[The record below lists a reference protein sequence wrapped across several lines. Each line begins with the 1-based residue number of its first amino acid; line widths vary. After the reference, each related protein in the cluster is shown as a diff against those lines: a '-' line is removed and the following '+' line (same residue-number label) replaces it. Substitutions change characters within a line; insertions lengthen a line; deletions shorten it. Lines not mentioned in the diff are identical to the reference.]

1 MKTKKIRFDINTWLP
16 VLIFVLI
23 LVILSIAT
31 GGTLLTATN
40 ILNIFNQSVATILAG
55 LGMLFVAAMGSTDI
69 TTGVV
74 VALGGCFGLMGAQA
88 SGNSIVFIIISI
100 LIGIGSGLLLGYVN
114 AKRKV
119 NSFMASLALMIA
131 YRAIVNLIMSN
142 NAYYLPDNL
151 YVLNNTACK
160 AVILVITVAVIIY
173 IWKFTRF
180 GSYVRGIGENE
191 VAMKFAGVNVDRVK
205 IAAFVVSGLLAA
217 IAGIFTVARLGGT
230 SNTLGSGFEMRVMM
244 ALYIAGIPVQGG
256 EGSKVY
262 KLLFGAP
269 TIIMLENGLVLCGLD
284 AGVTQLVRGL
294 VLLGAVALT
303 SQLAKRMAYVGQ
315 EGAHNQKDNAAGAA
329 AGNGGN

>member
-1 MKTKKIRFDINTWLP
+1 M
-16 VLIFVLI
+16 LI
-23 LVILSIAT
+23 LVIFSIAT
-31 GGTLLTATN
+31 GGTLLSSTN
-40 ILNIFNQSVATILAG
+40 LLNIFNQSVATILAA
-55 LGMLFVAAMGSTDI
+55 LGMLFVAAMGGTDI

-74 VALGGCFGLMGAQA
+74 VALAGCFGLMGAEA
-88 SGNSIVFIIISI
+88 SGNSIVFIIISV

-131 YRAIVNLIMSN
+131 YRAVVNLIMSN

-151 YVLNNTACK
+151 YVLDNTGVK
-160 AVILVITVAVIIY
+160 AVILVIMVVVIIY
-173 IWKFTRF
+173 IWRFTRF
-180 GSYVRGIGENE
+180 GNYVRGIGENE

-205 IAAFVVSGLLAA
+205 IAAFAVSGLMAA

-230 SNTLGSGFEMRVMM
+230 SNTMGSGFEMRVMM

-269 TIIMLENGLVLCGLD
+269 AIIMLENGLVLCGLD

-315 EGAHNQKDNAAGAA
+315 EGARNQKDDAAGAA